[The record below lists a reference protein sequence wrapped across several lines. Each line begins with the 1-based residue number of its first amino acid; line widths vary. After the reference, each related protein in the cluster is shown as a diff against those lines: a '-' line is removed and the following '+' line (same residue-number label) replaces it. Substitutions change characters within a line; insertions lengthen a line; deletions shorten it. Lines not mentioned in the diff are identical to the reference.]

1 MDEDVIENEIKLAL
15 SEVKGGCKAIKEKDI
30 LKRHR
35 DVVELDSVQLEALSY
50 YMLDQVKQNQCD
62 TKDNKQLTDIIL
74 KMISEDKVDPNKIGD
89 KLKADLGL

>member
-1 MDEDVIENEIKLAL
+1 MDEDVIENKIKLAL

-35 DVVELDSVQLEALSY
+35 DVVELDSAQLEALSY
-50 YMLDQVKQNQCD
+50 YMLDQNQCD

-74 KMISEDKVDPNKIGD
+74 KMISEDKVDPNEIGD